1 MRYLLVILLS
11 CSTLSALNILERAQ
25 SKILRWRL
33 AKGDLLEVEKTAKQ
47 NIKVGESL
55 QKRYV
60 IHRVLLSVDEADAE
74 KGYGVNGV
82 FHTKFKKSKT
92 SSEPFQAEE
101 SHTSQFH
108 IQPLGT
114 FQVPDGMY
122 MPNIRNVPTFD
133 QFRDPV
139 FSEAAKILKKGD
151 TWQADAEEYFQ
162 TDLMIKIPL
171 KVSYEYRGA
180 KSFDTAKGIKT
191 LHKVKLNYQL
201 NYEARRTSLASVP
214 KRIFGFVS
222 GWYLWDE
229 EEGIPYMAKEDYNV
243 LIVYGNGITHEFD
256 IKSKSKYR
264 KIKKI
269 TKKSKSKLK
278 KKLDTELRTGPV
290 EGISIHEGNQGITIR
305 LADILFSFNSSDLS
319 SKSRDA
325 LDQIANILKQYPE
338 IQIEVRGYTDNIG
351 TQTHNLELSEQ
362 RAKNVVNYLIQTAT
376 MKDKNL
382 SYRGFGSKNP
392 VASNVIA
399 AGRKKNRRVEI
410 VILDK

>member
-1 MRYLLVILLS
+1 MRYLLVIILS
-11 CSTLSALNILERAQ
+11 CSTVSALNILKRAQ

-33 AKGDLLEVEKTAKQ
+33 TKGDLLEVEKTAKQ

-55 QKRYV
+55 QNRYV
-60 IHRVLLSVDEADAE
+60 IHRVLLSVDEVDAE
-74 KGYGVNGV
+74 KGYGINGV

-101 SHTSQFH
+101 HHKSQFY

-114 FQVPDGMY
+114 FQVSAGMY

-133 QFRDPV
+133 KFRDPV

-162 TDLMIKIPL
+162 TGLMIKIPL
-171 KVSYEYRGA
+171 KVNYEYRGA
-180 KSFDTAKGIKT
+180 KSFDTLKGIKT
-191 LHKVKLNYQL
+191 LHKVKLNYKL
-201 NYEARRTSLASVP
+201 NYEVGRTSLANAP

-243 LIVYGNGITHEFD
+243 LIVYGNGNTHEFD

-278 KKLDTELRTGPV
+278 QKLDTELRTSPV

-305 LADILFSFNSSDLS
+305 LPDILFSFNSSDLS

-325 LDQIANILKQYPE
+325 LDQIAKVLKQYPE

>member
-1 MRYLLVILLS
+1 MRYLLVIILS
-11 CSTLSALNILERAQ
+11 CSTVSAFNILKRAQ

-60 IHRVLLSVDEADAE
+60 IHRVLLSVDEVDTE
-74 KGYGVNGV
+74 KGYGINGV

-92 SSEPFQAEE
+92 SSEPFQTEE
-101 SHTSQFH
+101 HHKSQFY

-114 FQVPDGMY
+114 FQVSDGMY

-171 KVSYEYRGA
+171 KVNYEYRGA
-180 KSFDTAKGIKT
+180 KSFDTLKGIKT

-201 NYEARRTSLASVP
+201 NYEVRRTSLVNVP

-278 KKLDTELRTGPV
+278 KQLDTELRTSPV

-305 LADILFSFNSSDLS
+305 LPDILFSFNSSDLS
-319 SKSRDA
+319 SKSIDA
-325 LDQIANILKQYPE
+325 LDQIAKVLKQYPE

-351 TQTHNLELSEQ
+351 TQTRNLELSEQ
-362 RAKNVVNYLIQTAT
+362 RAKNVVHYLIQTAK
-376 MKDKNL
+376 MKDQNL

-410 VILDK
+410 VILDN